1 MGLQV
6 PFAPYFLF
14 FSFFCYYRYLFRE
27 TLTNNVDKTKI
38 QTL

>member
-14 FSFFCYYRYLFRE
+14 FPFFVTIAIYLER
-27 TLTNNVDKTKI
+27 LTNNVDKTRI